1 LCCWS
6 DQLKDD
12 EMAGTVTAVDGVMA
26 QCASS
31 QEQERMRNYLEQI
44 SRSTAKT
51 SNAVFG
57 IKMQND
63 VTLFCMASWFIRS
76 DCIGMVNRS
85 VPAHHS
91 PYSQLVRR

>member
-1 LCCWS
+1 
-6 DQLKDD
+6 
-12 EMAGTVTAVDGVMA
+12 VTAVDDVMA
-26 QCASS
+26 HCVSC
-31 QEQERMRNYLEQI
+31 QERERMRNYLEQI

-63 VTLFCMASWFIRS
+63 VTLYCVASWFIRS

-85 VPAHHS
+85 IAAHHIHVYF
-91 PYSQLVRR
+91 YSQLVRR

>member
-1 LCCWS
+1 
-6 DQLKDD
+6 
-12 EMAGTVTAVDGVMA
+12 MARAVTAVDDVMA
-26 QCASS
+26 QCASC
-31 QEQERMRNYLEQI
+31 QERERMRNYLEQI

-63 VTLFCMASWFIRS
+63 VTLYCVVSWFIRS

-85 VPAHHS
+85 IAAHHIFLQS
-91 PYSQLVRR
+91 TCAAVIKCVLESSD